1 MNLTEYQPL
10 AVRTAKW
17 YPSLF
22 LNLQHASLGLLSEVG
37 EFVSIAKRVTIY
49 EKEFTPEMRAHA
61 LEELGDVAWYCALAA
76 KTLNVKLDHITLTII
91 EVPTDL
97 AHAAMLLGICIAP
110 IVTLVEAQRESVK
123 ADDYLV
129 RIKESLGMTIS
140 AVMFIGAWLDP
151 EYDLLGANIEKL
163 AVRYPEQYTDAAAEA
178 RIDKGGRDARVS

>member
-10 AVRTAKW
+10 ALRTAKW

-76 KTLNVKLDHITLTII
+76 ETLNIKLDRIKSAIT
-91 EVPTDL
+91 EVPTNL
-97 AHAAMLLGICIAP
+97 AHAAMLLGMCIAP
-110 IVTLVEAQRESVK
+110 IAILVDAQRESVK
-123 ADDYLV
+123 ADYLV

-140 AVMFIGAWLDP
+140 AVMFISAWLDP
-151 EYDLLGANIEKL
+151 EYDLLGANIAKL
-163 AVRYPEQYTDAAAEA
+163 ALRYPDKYDNTAAEA
-178 RIDKGGRDARVS
+178 RADKGGRDARVS